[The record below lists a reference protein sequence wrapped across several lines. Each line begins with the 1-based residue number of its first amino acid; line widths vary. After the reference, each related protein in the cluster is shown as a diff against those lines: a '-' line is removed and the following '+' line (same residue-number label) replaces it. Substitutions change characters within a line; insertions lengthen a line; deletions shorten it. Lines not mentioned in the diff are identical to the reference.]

1 MVDGMRLGGQLD
13 ADVGGQGG
21 VDDTLI
27 LMCRIREGAG
37 YTFSSRGITAV
48 HPCPGR
54 PVGGL

>member
-27 LMCRIREGAG
+27 LMCRIREGAD
-37 YTFSSRGITAV
+37 TPFLAEE
-48 HPCPGR
+48 
-54 PVGGL
+54 